1 MKTKAKQY
9 GPIALLLAFIV
20 LLQGCTLQKSAS
32 VTLEEA
38 VQEQRKVQITTVDNQ
53 TLKFKRIVKR
63 NGEYY
68 GVKWL
73 NDNTRDTKLFEND
86 IEKIKIENKTMS
98 IIVFTPPI
106 ALALCIISASIFN
119 LTFPASFYYKDS
131 ITF

>member
-1 MKTKAKQY
+1 MIEVTKTK
-9 GPIALLLAFIV
+9 PI
-20 LLQGCTLQKSAS
+20 KSTTS
-32 VTLEEA
+32 VEGIL
-38 VQEQRKVQITTVDNQ
+38 VQ
-53 TLKFKRIVKR
+53 LS